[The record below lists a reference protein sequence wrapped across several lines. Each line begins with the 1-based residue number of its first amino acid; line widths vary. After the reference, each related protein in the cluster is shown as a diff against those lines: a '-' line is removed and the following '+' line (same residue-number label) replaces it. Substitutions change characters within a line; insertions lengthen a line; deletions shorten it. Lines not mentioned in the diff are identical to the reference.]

1 MNPHKAS
8 INQPLYSLFIQRSY
22 WFLLWLSNKPA
33 GPVAHWPLEEPPL
46 PRGSVNQLIWVRHDL
61 PNRQPDLSF
70 STELNTDWNEFS
82 FHLLH
87 LKFNFVFPFQC
98 KIMKLSTWR
107 RLAPLRP
114 WVFDA
119 MKGFLKHFLL
129 HLFILV
135 CTTINKLKLFVYS
148 PLCLEATVC
157 EEAIFVPEV
166 RLCIWQLNQEFV
178 CTWLWAKLPMHRVW
192 CTTLLIYITTFLYV
206 RGISEQY
213 FPLLYV
219 EYEDLHCNFQGLTV
233 IFRLL

>member
-8 INQPLYSLFIQRSY
+8 INQPLYSLFIQQSY

-87 LKFNFVFPFQC
+87 LKFNFVFPYQC

-129 HLFILV
+129 NLFILI
-135 CTTINKLKLFVYS
+135 CFICYITLAAINKFKLFVYS
-148 PLCLEATVC
+148 LCVLKPLSVKKPSLYLKLDSVSDNLTKNTCAHGSE
-157 EEAIFVPEV
+157 PSSP
-166 RLCIWQLNQEFV
+166 
-178 CTWLWAKLPMHRVW
+178 CTGYDA
-192 CTTLLIYITTFLYV
+192 LY
-206 RGISEQY
+206 Y
-213 FPLLYV
+213 
-219 EYEDLHCNFQGLTV
+219 
-233 IFRLL
+233 